1 MVPMRYRLLGHSGLR
16 VSEFGL
22 GTMTFGEEW
31 GSGAPKSESQRIYE
45 IYRSAG
51 GNFLDTSDFYTN
63 GTSERFLKEFISLD
77 RDEVVLSTKYGYA
90 APSQDPNAAGTNRK
104 NILRAVE
111 ASLKRLDTDRID
123 IFWVNG
129 WDFMTPDVEVMRAL
143 DDLVRSGKILYAGIA
158 NTPAWVVARCNT
170 LAELHGWTP
179 FAAIQGA
186 YSLIERTPERDL
198 LPMART
204 LDLGVAACSPLGEGL
219 LSGKYSKGCKGGG
232 RLDDATFIEL
242 NDRAFCIVAVVKDVA
257 KEIGVL
263 PVHVALAWVRDR
275 GVIPL
280 VAARTVEQMTQNLGT
295 LELALSADQMRRLD
309 EASAIELG
317 SPHDYNLKTRR
328 ATFGGMFER
337 IERHRERGIGV
348 TTR

>member
-31 GSGAPKSESQRIYE
+31 GSGSTRPEAQRIYE

-63 GTSERFLKEFISLD
+63 GTSERLLKDFIGVD
-77 RDEVVLSTKYGYA
+77 RDAMVLSTKYGYA
-90 APSQDPNAAGTNRK
+90 VPSLDPNAAGTHRK
-104 NILRAVE
+104 HIVRAVE
-111 ASLKRLDTDRID
+111 GSLKRLDTDRID
-123 IFWVNG
+123 LFWVNG

-143 DDLVRSGKILYAGIA
+143 DDLVRAGKILYAGIA
-158 NTPAWVVARCNT
+158 NTPAWVVSRCNT
-170 LAELHGWTP
+170 LAELHGWTQ
-179 FAAIQGA
+179 FAALQTA
-186 YSLIERTPERDL
+186 YSLVERTPERDL
-198 LPMART
+198 MPMART
-204 LDLGVAACSPLGEGL
+204 LDLGVTACSPLGEGL

-232 RLDDATFIEL
+232 RLDNASFTEL
-242 NDRAFCIVAVVKDVA
+242 NDRAFRIVAVVKEMA
-257 KEIGVL
+257 KEIGIL
-263 PVHVALAWVRDR
+263 PVQVALAWVRDR

-280 VAARTVEQMTQNLGT
+280 VAARTAEQMTQNLGT
-295 LELALSADQMRRLD
+295 LELALAADQMRRLD
-309 EASAIELG
+309 EVSAIDLG
-317 SPHDYNLKTRR
+317 CPHDYNVKTRR